1 MAEFNAF
8 EIYMLQLVNRAR
20 LDPAGEAARYK
31 IDLNQGLAAGTIS
44 SAPKQPLVPNPLLNE
59 SARAHSQWMPD
70 TDIFSHTGAGG
81 SQPFDRMTAA
91 GYPFAAPYAAGE
103 NIAFSGT
110 TGTLGGLASY
120 IEDQHRGLFLSP
132 SHRTNIEEGSYREI
146 GISQVTGAFTS
157 GSTTY
162 NASMVTQ
169 NFATTGTT
177 SFLGGVIYN
186 DLDLDNFYDPGEG
199 VAGVTIRISGIAVAT
214 STAAGA
220 YYLPLAN
227 GTHALQMD
235 GGGLSGVF
243 ATSVTMAGLNLQVN
257 ARAAEFAAPTANLA
271 IAATNANRAEGNG
284 GTTGFTFTVS
294 RNGSLALPSTAA
306 WSVAGI
312 AGAGTQP
319 ASAADFAGTA
329 FPTGTVSFAPGESS
343 RTITIPVLA
352 DTAGESNERF
362 AVSLSAPS
370 PSTTLATAT
379 AQGIIRNDDTSLALS
394 ANISRA
400 EGNSGSTGFT
410 FTVARAGTTLPA
422 GTVAWSVTGGGIS
435 GTVAANAA
443 DFAGN
448 KLPTGTLSFAA
459 GQTLLTITVPVAGD
473 TNTEGGYNESF
484 TLSLANPTAGM
495 TFVRPSATAIILE
508 DDAIRGTNGND
519 TLTGTAAPDLFLI
532 GKGIDSITGGAGTDV
547 FRFLPTAL
555 GATNQVS
562 ILDLN
567 RAANERLDLAN
578 IDAIATTLANDAFTF
593 IGTAAFSGTPG
604 ELRWQDQGAT
614 RLIQANTNTNP
625 AADLTILVT
634 APGPIGATWFVL

>member
-44 SAPKQPLVPNPLLNE
+44 ATPKQPLVPNPLLNE
-59 SARAHSQWMPD
+59 SARSHSQWMLD
-70 TDIFSHTGAGG
+70 TDIFSHTGASG
-81 SQPFDRMTAA
+81 SQPFDRMTKA

-132 SHRTNIEEGSYREI
+132 SHRTNIENDSYREI

-199 VAGVTIRISGIAVAT
+199 VAGVTIRINGIAVAT

-235 GGGLSGVF
+235 GGGLPGVF

-257 ARAAEFAAPTANLA
+257 ARAAEFVPASANLA
-271 IAATNANRAEGNG
+271 IAATNANRAEGHG

-319 ASAADFAGTA
+319 ATATDFAGNS

-370 PSTTLATAT
+370 PGTTLATAT

-443 DFAGN
+443 DFTGN

-473 TNTEGGYNESF
+473 TNPEGGYNESF
-484 TLSLANPTAGM
+484 TLALSNPTAGM

-519 TLTGTAAPDLFLI
+519 TLTGTAAADLFLI

-547 FRFLPTAL
+547 FRFLPTAI
-555 GATNQVS
+555 GATNQFT
-562 ILDLN
+562 IQDLT
-567 RAANERLDLAN
+567 RTANERLDLAN
-578 IDAIATTLANDAFTF
+578 IDAIAGTLANDAFTF

-604 ELRWQDQGAT
+604 ELRWEDQGAT

-634 APGPIGATWFVL
+634 APGPIDATWFVL

>member
-44 SAPKQPLVPNPLLNE
+44 ATPKQPLVPNPLLNE
-59 SARAHSQWMPD
+59 SARAHSQWMLD
-70 TDIFSHTGAGG
+70 TDTFSHTGAGG

-91 GYPFAAPYAAGE
+91 GYAFAPPYAAGE

-110 TGTLGGLASY
+110 TGPLGLLSSY

-132 SHRTNIEEGSYREI
+132 GHRTNIENDSYREI

-157 GSTTY
+157 GSITY
-162 NASMVTQ
+162 NASMITQ
-169 NFATTGTT
+169 NFAFTGTT

-199 VAGVTIRISGIAVAT
+199 IAGVTIRINGIAVAT

-257 ARAAEFAAPTANLA
+257 ARTAEFTVPTANLA
-271 IAATNANRAEGNG
+271 IAATSANRAEGNG

-294 RNGSLALPSTAA
+294 RNGNLGVASTAA

-312 AGAGTQP
+312 AGSGTLP
-319 ASAADFAGTA
+319 ASAADFAGNT
-329 FPTGTVSFAPGESS
+329 FPSGTVSFAPGESS

-352 DTAGESNERF
+352 DTLGESNERF
-362 AVSLSAPS
+362 AVTLATPSAGTS
-370 PSTTLATAT
+370 LATAT

-394 ANISRA
+394 ASISRA

-422 GTVAWSVTGGGIS
+422 GTVAWSVTGGGVS

-443 DFAGN
+443 DFIGN
-448 KLPTGTLSFAA
+448 KLPSGILSFAP

-473 TNTEGGYNESF
+473 TNAEGGYNESF
-484 TLSLANPTAGM
+484 TLSLSTPTAGM
-495 TFVRPSATAIILE
+495 TFARASATGTILE
-508 DDAIRGTNGND
+508 DDAFRGTNGND
-519 TLTGTAAPDLFLI
+519 TLIGTAAPDLFLI
-532 GKGIDSITGGAGTDV
+532 GRGQDSITGGTGTDV

-555 GATNQVS
+555 GATNQFT
-562 ILDLN
+562 ILDFN
-567 RAANERLDLAN
+567 RAANERLDLSN
-578 IDAIATTLANDAFTF
+578 IDAIAGTLANDAFTF
-593 IGTAAFSGTPG
+593 IGSAPFSGTPG

-625 AADLTILVT
+625 AADLTILVI
-634 APGPIGATWFVL
+634 APGPIDATWFVL

>member
-20 LDPAGEAARYK
+20 LDPSGEAARYG

-44 SAPKQPLVPNPLLNE
+44 ATPKQPLIPNPLLNN
-59 SARAHSQWMPD
+59 SARAHSQWMLD
-70 TDIFSHTGAGG
+70 TDTFSHTGAGG
-81 SQPFDRMTAA
+81 SQPFDRMTTA
-91 GYPFAAPYAAGE
+91 GYPFAPPYAAGE

-132 SHRTNIEEGSYREI
+132 GHRTNIENGSYREI

-157 GSTTY
+157 GTTTY
-162 NASMVTQ
+162 NASMITQ
-169 NFATTGTT
+169 NFAFTGTT

-199 VAGVTIRISGIAVAT
+199 VAGVTIRINGFAVAT

-220 YYLPLAN
+220 YYLPLTN

-235 GGGLSGVF
+235 GGGLTGVF

-257 ARAAEFAAPTANLA
+257 ARAAEFVPASANLA

-294 RNGSLALPSTAA
+294 RNGSLAAPSTAA

-312 AGAGTQP
+312 AGTGTQP
-319 ASAADFAGTA
+319 ANAADFAGA
-329 FPTGTVSFAPGESS
+329 ALPSGTVSFAPGEST

-352 DTAGESNERF
+352 DTLGETNERF
-362 AVSLSAPS
+362 AV
-370 PSTTLATAT
+370 TLATPSAGTTLVAAT
-379 AQGIIRNDDTSLALS
+379 ATGIIRNDDTSLALS

-400 EGNSGSTGFT
+400 EGNSGTTDFT
-410 FTVARAGTTLPA
+410 FTVVRAGTTLPA

-435 GTVAANAA
+435 STVAANAA
-443 DFAGN
+443 DFTGN
-448 KLPTGTLSFAA
+448 KLPTGTLSFAT
-459 GQTLLTITVPVAGD
+459 GQSTLTITIPVAGD
-473 TNTEGGYNESF
+473 TNPEGGYNESF
-484 TLSLANPTAGM
+484 TLTLSNPTAGM
-495 TFVRPSATAIILE
+495 TMARASTTGTIRE
-508 DDAIRGTNGND
+508 DDAFRGTNGND
-519 TLTGTAAPDLFLI
+519 TIIGTAAADLFLI
-532 GKGIDSITGGAGTDV
+532 GKGTDSITGNAGTDA
-547 FRFLPTAL
+547 FRFLQTAI
-555 GATNQVS
+555 GATNQFT
-562 ILDLN
+562 IQDLT
-567 RAANERLDLAN
+567 RAANERLDLSN
-578 IDAIATTLANDAFTF
+578 IDAIAGTLANDAFTF

-634 APGPIGATWFVL
+634 APGPIDATWFVL

>member
-44 SAPKQPLVPNPLLNE
+44 VTPKQPLVPNPLLNE
-59 SARAHSQWMPD
+59 SARAHSQWMLD
-70 TDIFSHTGAGG
+70 TGIFSHTGASG

-162 NASMVTQ
+162 NASMITQ

-199 VAGVTIRISGIAVAT
+199 VAGVTIRINGIAVAT
-214 STAAGA
+214 STATSTATGA

-243 ATSVTMAGLNLQVN
+243 ATNVTMAGLNLQVN
-257 ARAAEFAAPTANLA
+257 ARAAEFAAPAANLA
-271 IAATNANRAEGNG
+271 IAATNANRLEGNG
-284 GTTGFTFTVS
+284 GTTGFTFTAS
-294 RNGSLALPSTAA
+294 RNGNLAVSSTAA
-306 WSVAGI
+306 WSAAGI
-312 AGAGTQP
+312 AGSGTQL

-329 FPTGTVSFAPGESS
+329 FPSGTVSFAPGEST

-352 DTAGESNERF
+352 DTIGESNERF
-362 AVSLSAPS
+362 AVTLAS
-370 PSTTLATAT
+370 PSAGTTLATAT

-410 FTVARAGTTLPA
+410 FTVARA
-422 GTVAWSVTGGGIS
+422 
-435 GTVAANAA
+435 
-443 DFAGN
+443 
-448 KLPTGTLSFAA
+448 
-459 GQTLLTITVPVAGD
+459 
-473 TNTEGGYNESF
+473 
-484 TLSLANPTAGM
+484 
-495 TFVRPSATAIILE
+495 
-508 DDAIRGTNGND
+508 
-519 TLTGTAAPDLFLI
+519 
-532 GKGIDSITGGAGTDV
+532 
-547 FRFLPTAL
+547 
-555 GATNQVS
+555 
-562 ILDLN
+562 
-567 RAANERLDLAN
+567 
-578 IDAIATTLANDAFTF
+578 TTLANDAFTF

-604 ELRWQDQGAT
+604 ELRWEDQGAT

-625 AADLTILVT
+625 AADLTILLT
-634 APGPIGATWFVL
+634 APGPIDATWFVL

>member
-20 LDPAGEAARYK
+20 LDPSGEAARYG

-44 SAPKQPLVPNPLLNE
+44 ATPKQPLVPNPLLNN
-59 SARAHSQWMPD
+59 SARAHSQWMLD

-81 SQPFDRMTAA
+81 SQPFNRMTTA

-132 SHRTNIEEGSYREI
+132 SHRTNIENGSYREI

-157 GSTTY
+157 GTTTY

-169 NFATTGTT
+169 NFAFTGTT

-199 VAGVTIRISGIAVAT
+199 VAGVTIRINGTPVAT

-235 GGGLSGVF
+235 GGNLPGVF
-243 ATSVTMAGLNLQVN
+243 TSTVTMAGLNLQVN
-257 ARAAEFAAPTANLA
+257 ARSADFAPATAHLA

-294 RNGSLALPSTAA
+294 RNGSLALPSTAT

-312 AGAGTQP
+312 AGAGTQL
-319 ASAADFAGTA
+319 ASATDFAGNA
-329 FPTGTVSFAPGESS
+329 FPTGTVSFAPGEST
-343 RTITIPVLA
+343 RTLTIPVLA
-352 DTAGESNERF
+352 DTLGESNERF
-362 AVSLSAPS
+362 AVTLATPSAG
-370 PSTTLATAT
+370 TTLAAATAT
-379 AQGIIRNDDTSLALS
+379 GIIRNDDTSLALS
-394 ANISRA
+394 ANLSRA
-400 EGNSGSTGFT
+400 EGNSGTTAYT

-422 GTVAWSVTGGGIS
+422 GTVAWSVTGGGVS

-443 DFAGN
+443 DFVGN
-448 KLPTGTLSFAA
+448 KLPTGTLSFAI
-459 GQTLLTITVPVAGD
+459 GQTSLTITIPVAGD

-484 TLSLANPTAGM
+484 TLSLSNPTAGM
-495 TFVRPSATAIILE
+495 TLARATATGLIRE

-519 TLTGTAAPDLFLI
+519 TLIGTAAPDLFII
-532 GKGIDSITGGAGTDV
+532 GQGQDSITGGAGTDT

-562 ILDLN
+562 IQDFT
-567 RAANERLDLAN
+567 RAANERLDLSS

-593 IGTAAFSGTPG
+593 IGTAPFSGTPG
-604 ELRWQDQGAT
+604 ELRWEDQGTT
-614 RLIQANTNTNP
+614 RLIQANTNTTP
-625 AADLTILVT
+625 AADLTILLT
-634 APGPIGATWFVL
+634 APGPIDATWFVL

>member
-20 LDPAGEAARYK
+20 LDPSGEAARYG
-31 IDLNQGLAAGTIS
+31 IDLNQGLPAGTIS
-44 SAPKQPLVPNPLLNE
+44 ATPKQPLVPNPLLNE
-59 SARAHSQWMPD
+59 SARAHSQWMID
-70 TDIFSHTGAGG
+70 ADVFSHTGAGG
-81 SQPFDRMTAA
+81 SQPFNRMTAA

-103 NIAFSGT
+103 NISFSGT
-110 TGTLGGLASY
+110 TGILGGLASY

-132 SHRTNIEEGSYREI
+132 GHRTNIEEGRFREI
-146 GISQVTGAFTS
+146 GIAQVTGAFTS

-199 VAGVTIRISGIAVAT
+199 VAGVTIRINGNVVAT

-243 ATSVTMAGLNLQVN
+243 TTTVAMAGLNLQVN
-257 ARAAEFAAPTANLA
+257 ARAADFAPASANLA

-294 RNGSLALPSTAA
+294 RNGSLAAPSTAT

-312 AGAGTQP
+312 AGSNTLP
-319 ASAADFAGTA
+319 ANAADFAGNA
-329 FPTGTVSFAPGESS
+329 FPSGTVSFAPGEST
-343 RTITIPVLA
+343 RTITIPVAA
-352 DTAGESNERF
+352 DALGETNERF
-362 AVSLSAPS
+362 AV
-370 PSTTLATAT
+370 TLATPSAGTTLVAAT
-379 AQGIIRNDDTSLALS
+379 ATGIIRNDDTSLALS
-394 ANISRA
+394 ANLSRT
-400 EGNSGSTGFT
+400 EGNSGTTPFT

-422 GTVAWSVTGGGIS
+422 GTVAWSVAGGGVNA
-435 GTVAANAA
+435 TNPANAA
-443 DFAGN
+443 DFVGT
-448 KLPTGTLSFAA
+448 KHPTRILTFAT
-459 GQTLLTITVPVAGD
+459 GQTSLTITIPVAGD
-473 TNTEGGYNESF
+473 TNPEGGYNESF
-484 TLSLANPTAGM
+484 TLTLSNPTAGM
-495 TFVRPSATAIILE
+495 TLARTSATGLIRE
-508 DDAIRGTNGND
+508 DDTIRGTNGND
-519 TLTGTAAPDLFLI
+519 TLLGTSAPDLFLI
-532 GKGIDSITGGAGTDV
+532 GQGQDSITGGAGTDV

-555 GATNQVS
+555 GPTNQFTLQDFS
-562 ILDLN
+562 

-593 IGTAAFSGTPG
+593 IGTAPFSGTPG
-604 ELRWQDQGAT
+604 ELRWEDQGTT
-614 RLIQANTNTNP
+614 RLIQANTNADP

-634 APGPIGATWFVL
+634 APGPVDATWFVL